1 MAPRTEYV
9 SHLFAHNNVTLTSTF
24 SFPPIRACLFDMD
37 GLLLDTE
44 DIYTLCVNE
53 LLLKHKKEK
62 YPLPWS
68 IKAQLQGR
76 PGPAA
81 LDIFHNWADLPI
93 SREQYKEE
101 YYALQAQKF
110 KHTSALPGV
119 KDLLNKLGR
128 TRYWDL
134 KHDATVTGTT
144 KPHRVHIAL
153 ATSSHEANFRMKT
166 SHIEEL
172 FSVFET
178 HRRVLGDDPRIP
190 KGRGKPLPDIYLIAL
205 QTINDSLPEGEKP
218 ITPEECLVFE
228 DSIPGVE
235 AGRRAGMR
243 VVWCPHPM
251 LKQEVDAKDQAK
263 LVLAGLLNAAE
274 IEKNNAAKKA
284 AEVAITN
291 GAEPKDTI
299 DAANKKA
306 NDFDADKPGEID
318 DGWADYLPSLVD
330 FPYERYGIQIPEDKV
345 DKESEMVESAKI
357 DEGEVLQAVQTE
369 GLKN

>member
-1 MAPRTEYV
+1 MSPRTD
-9 SHLFAHNNVTLTSTF
+9 
-24 SFPPIRACLFDMD
+24 FPPVRACLFDMD

-53 LLLKHKKEK
+53 LLRKHKKEK
-62 YPLPWS
+62 FPLPWS

-93 SREQYKEE
+93 TREQYKEE

-110 KHTSALPGV
+110 QFTSALPGV
-119 KDLLNKLGR
+119 EELLQKLGS

-134 KHDATVTGTT
+134 KGDATTT
-144 KPHRVHIAL
+144 NGALAQKPHRVHIAL

-166 SHIEEL
+166 NHLTEL
-172 FSVFET
+172 FSVFES
-178 HRRVLGDDPRIP
+178 HRRVLGDDKRIP
-190 KGRGKPLPDIYLIAL
+190 QGRGKPLPDIYLIAL
-205 QTINDSLPEGEKP
+205 KTINDSLPEGEKP

-251 LKQEVDAKDQAK
+251 LKQEAQAS
-263 LVLAGLLNAAE
+263 L
-274 IEKNNAAKKA
+274 
-284 AEVAITN
+284 TN
-291 GAEPKDTI
+291 GTTE
-299 DAANKKA
+299 ANTEKSGE
-306 NDFDADKPGEID
+306 ADSEKPGEVD
-318 DGWADYLPSLVD
+318 DGWAEYLPSLID
-330 FPYERYGIQIPEDKV
+330 FPYEKYGIHIPDEAV
-345 DKESEMVESAKI
+345 DQEPSMKETAKI

-369 GLKN
+369 VVEN

>member
-1 MAPRTEYV
+1 
-9 SHLFAHNNVTLTSTF
+9 
-24 SFPPIRACLFDMD
+24 MD

-62 YPLPWS
+62 FPLPWS

-81 LDIFHNWADLPI
+81 LDIFHDWADLPI

-110 KHTSALPGV
+110 PHTTALPGV
-119 KDLLNKLGR
+119 KELLQKLGS

-134 KHDATVTGTT
+134 KEDATTNGADQKPAA

-166 SHIEEL
+166 NHIQEL
-172 FSVFET
+172 FTVFET

-190 KGRGKPLPDIYLIAL
+190 EGRGKPLPDIYLIAL
-205 QTINDSLPEGEKP
+205 QTINDSLPKGEEP

-243 VVWCPHPM
+243 VIWCPHPM
-251 LKQEVDAKDQAK
+251 LKQEVDKTGDEK
-263 LVLAGLLNAAE
+263 LVLAGLLNQAE
-274 IEKNNAAKKA
+274 IEKEKA
-284 AEVAITN
+284 AEVDKEKAEAGFTN
-291 GAEPKDTI
+291 GAKKTDTNVLADTETVPEKPI
-299 DAANKKA
+299 DASTEKPS
-306 NDFDADKPGEID
+306 DADAEKPGEID
-318 DGWADYLPSLVD
+318 DGWAEYLPSLVS
-330 FPYERYGIQIPEDKV
+330 FPYEKYGIQIPNAEVEEDPVMK
-345 DKESEMVESAKI
+345 ESAKI
-357 DEGEVLQAVQTE
+357 DEGEVLQAVQT
-369 GLKN
+369 KVADA

>member
-1 MAPRTEYV
+1 MAPRTD
-9 SHLFAHNNVTLTSTF
+9 
-24 SFPPIRACLFDMD
+24 FPPVRACLFDMD

-53 LLLKHKKEK
+53 LLRKHKKEK
-62 YPLPWS
+62 FPLPWS

-93 SREQYKEE
+93 TREQYKEE

-110 KHTSALPGV
+110 QFTSALPGV
-119 KDLLNKLGR
+119 EELLQKLGS

-134 KHDATVTGTT
+134 KGDATTT
-144 KPHRVHIAL
+144 NGAIQKPAQKPHRVHIAL

-166 SHIEEL
+166 NHLTEL

-178 HRRVLGDDPRIP
+178 HRRVLGDDKRIP
-190 KGRGKPLPDIYLIAL
+190 QGRGKPLPDIYLIAL
-205 QTINDSLPEGEKP
+205 KTINDSLPEGEKP

-251 LKQEVDAKDQAK
+251 LKQEVDKNGDVK
-263 LVLAGLLNAAE
+263 LVLAGLLNQAE
-274 IEKNNAAKKA
+274 IETKKA
-284 AEVAITN
+284 QADLINGTAKADTEKSAE
-291 GAEPKDTI
+291 
-299 DAANKKA
+299 
-306 NDFDADKPGEID
+306 ADNEKPGEID
-318 DGWADYLPSLVD
+318 DGWADYLPSLID
-330 FPYERYGIQIPEDKV
+330 FPYEKYGIHIPDEAV
-345 DKESEMVESAKI
+345 DQEPSMKETAKI

-369 GLKN
+369 VVEN

>member
-1 MAPRTEYV
+1 MAPRTD
-9 SHLFAHNNVTLTSTF
+9 
-24 SFPPIRACLFDMD
+24 FPPVRACLFDMD

-53 LLLKHKKEK
+53 LLRKHKKEK
-62 YPLPWS
+62 FPLPWS

-110 KHTSALPGV
+110 RHTTALPGV
-119 KDLLNKLGR
+119 EELLQKLGS
-128 TRYWDL
+128 TRFWDL
-134 KHDATVTGTT
+134 KEDASVTKEEDAATNEDAATT
-144 KPHRVHIAL
+144 TNGAAEEPIQKPIQKPHRVHIAL

-166 SHIEEL
+166 NHIQEL

-190 KGRGKPLPDIYLIAL
+190 EGRGKPLPDIYLIAL
-205 QTINDSLPEGEKP
+205 KTINDSLPEGEKP
-218 ITPEECLVFE
+218 IAPEECLVFE

-243 VVWCPHPM
+243 VIWCPHPM
-251 LKQEVDAKDQAK
+251 LKKEVDQNGDAK
-263 LVLAGLLNAAE
+263 LVLAGLLNQAE
-274 IEKNNAAKKA
+274 IKKKKT
-284 AEVAITN
+284 AEAGT
-291 GAEPKDTI
+291 
-299 DAANKKA
+299 KKPTETETE
-306 NDFDADKPGEID
+306 KPGEID
-318 DGWADYLPSLVD
+318 DGWAEFLPSLLD
-330 FPYERYGIQIPEDKV
+330 FPYEKYGIQIPAAVV
-345 DKESEMVESAKI
+345 DKEPSMVESAKI

-369 GLKN
+369 GIDN

>member
-1 MAPRTEYV
+1 
-9 SHLFAHNNVTLTSTF
+9 
-24 SFPPIRACLFDMD
+24 MD

-53 LLLKHKKEK
+53 LLRKHKKEK
-62 YPLPWS
+62 FPLPWS

-93 SREQYKEE
+93 TREQYKEE

-110 KHTSALPGV
+110 QHTTALPGV
-119 KDLLNKLGR
+119 EELLQKLGS

-134 KHDATVTGTT
+134 KEDASATT
-144 KPHRVHIAL
+144 NGATDKHAPKPHRVHIAL

-166 SHIEEL
+166 NHIQEL

-178 HRRVLGDDPRIP
+178 HRRVLGDDKRIP
-190 KGRGKPLPDIYLIAL
+190 EGRGKPLPDIYLIAL
-205 QTINDSLPEGEKP
+205 KTINDSLPEGEKP

-251 LKQEVDAKDQAK
+251 LKKEVDKNGDAK
-263 LVLAGLLNAAE
+263 LVLAGLLNQAD
-274 IEKNNAAKKA
+274 IEKKKA
-284 AEVAITN
+284 QGGLTN
-291 GAEPKDTI
+291 GNV
-299 DAANKKA
+299 DA
-306 NDFDADKPGEID
+306 DDKPGEID
-318 DGWADYLPSLVD
+318 DGWADYLPSLLD
-330 FPYERYGIQIPEDKV
+330 FPYERYGIQIPDAVV
-345 DKESEMVESAKI
+345 DNEPSMVETAKI

-369 GLKN
+369 VADN

>member
-1 MAPRTEYV
+1 MSPRTD
-9 SHLFAHNNVTLTSTF
+9 
-24 SFPPIRACLFDMD
+24 FPPVRACLFDMD

-53 LLLKHKKEK
+53 LLRKHKKEK
-62 YPLPWS
+62 FPLPWS

-93 SREQYKEE
+93 TREQYKEE

-110 KHTSALPGV
+110 KHTTALPGV
-119 KDLLNKLGR
+119 EELLQKLGS

-134 KHDATVTGTT
+134 KGDASATT
-144 KPHRVHIAL
+144 NGATDKPAPKPHRVHIAL

-166 SHIEEL
+166 NHIQEL

-178 HRRVLGDDPRIP
+178 HRRVLGDDKRIP
-190 KGRGKPLPDIYLIAL
+190 EGRGKPLPDIYLIAL
-205 QTINDSLPEGEKP
+205 KTINDSLPEGEKP

-251 LKQEVDAKDQAK
+251 LKKEVDKNGDAK
-263 LVLAGLLNAAE
+263 LVLAGLLNQAD
-274 IEKNNAAKKA
+274 IEKKKA
-284 AEVAITN
+284 QAGLTN
-291 GAEPKDTI
+291 GKV
-299 DAANKKA
+299 DA
-306 NDFDADKPGEID
+306 DDKPGEID
-318 DGWADYLPSLVD
+318 DGWADYLPSLLD
-330 FPYERYGIQIPEDKV
+330 FPYERYGIQIPDAVV
-345 DKESEMVESAKI
+345 DKEPSMVETAKI

-369 GLKN
+369 VTDN

>member
-1 MAPRTEYV
+1 M
-9 SHLFAHNNVTLTSTF
+9 SSC
-24 SFPPIRACLFDMD
+24 SFPPVRACLFDMD

-44 DIYTLCVNE
+44 DIYTQCVNE

-81 LDIFHNWADLPI
+81 LDIFHDWADLPI

-101 YYALQAQKF
+101 YYALQEKNF
-110 KHTSALPGV
+110 KNTIALPGV
-119 KDLLNKLGR
+119 KELLHKLGS
-128 TRYWDL
+128 TRFWEL
-134 KHDATVTGTT
+134 KRDEAATTT
-144 KPHRVHIAL
+144 TTNGSAQKPQRVHIAL

-166 SHIEEL
+166 NHIQEL

-205 QTINDSLPEGEKP
+205 KTINDSLPEGEKP

-251 LKQEVDAKDQAK
+251 LKQEVDKTNGAK
-263 LVLAGLLNAAE
+263 LVLAGLLNQAE
-274 IEKNNAAKKA
+274 IE
-284 AEVAITN
+284 
-291 GAEPKDTI
+291 
-299 DAANKKA
+299 NKKA
-306 NDFDADKPGEID
+306 DEADTGKPTQADDEKPGEID
-318 DGWADYLPSLVD
+318 DGWADYLPSLLD
-330 FPYERYGIQIPEDKV
+330 FPYEKYGIQIPPSTV
-345 DKESEMVESAKI
+345 DEEPSMVESAKM
-357 DEGEVLQAVQTE
+357 DEGEVLQAVPTE
-369 GLKN
+369 GIAN

>member
-1 MAPRTEYV
+1 MAPRTD
-9 SHLFAHNNVTLTSTF
+9 
-24 SFPPIRACLFDMD
+24 FPPVRACLFDMD

-53 LLLKHKKEK
+53 LLRKHKKEK
-62 YPLPWS
+62 APLPWS

-81 LDIFHNWADLPI
+81 LDIFHNWAELPI

-110 KHTSALPGV
+110 KHTTALPGV
-119 KDLLNKLGR
+119 KELLQKLGS

-134 KHDATVTGTT
+134 KKDDEWPAP

-166 SHIEEL
+166 NHIQEL

-190 KGRGKPLPDIYLIAL
+190 EGRGKPLPDIYLIAL
-205 QTINDSLPEGEKP
+205 KTINDSLPEGEEP

-243 VVWCPHPM
+243 VIWCPHPM
-251 LKQEVDAKDQAK
+251 LKQEVDKTNGTK
-263 LVLAGLLNAAE
+263 LVLAGLLNQAQ
-274 IEKNNAAKKA
+274 IEKEKAEKKKA
-284 AEVAITN
+284 QAGLTN
-291 GAEPKDTI
+291 GTVE
-299 DAANKKA
+299 ANTDGTADIEKTTESE
-306 NDFDADKPGEID
+306 NDKPGEID
-318 DGWADYLPSLVD
+318 DGWAEYLPSLLC
-330 FPYERYGIQIPEDKV
+330 FPYERYGIQIPDAVVNE
-345 DKESEMVESAKI
+345 EPSMVETAKI

-369 GLKN
+369 VADN